1 MERRPDRFVAILD
14 ANVLVGALTR
24 NLLLHLAEAGFY
36 RPRWS
41 VRILDETRR
50 ALERQNKPVEYLDRL
65 FLSVNAAFPEARV
78 EDWEIY
84 EATIVGL
91 PDESDKHVLAAAVKC
106 DASVIITENLKDFP
120 AVALDPV
127 GVEPVN
133 TDSFIADL
141 IDLNQSAAINAIER
155 MREGFRRPEY
165 TRSDLVNRMSEIGL
179 VQSAAILAGYASSD
193 G

>member
-41 VRILDETRR
+41 VWILDEMRR

-65 FLSVNAAFPEARV
+65 FLSLNAAFPEACV
-78 EDWEIY
+78 EDWEVY
-84 EATIVGL
+84 EATIVDL
-91 PDESDKHVLAAAVKC
+91 PDKDDKHVLAAAVKC

-179 VQSAAILAGYASSD
+179 VQAAAILAGYASSD
-193 G
+193 E